1 MRTSKYLNNKKPISE
16 CTDKE
21 LKEVMSIA
29 RMHAKRKGKDEL
41 ADDFA
46 SFLMEDLAR
55 QGVLYYNLQWR
66 WAQFLREQKGNLA
79 QKKGQARALGEFKP
93 VQIDHVVEGETPLQ
107 PVDLSPLP
115 DEPDDIN
122 LFSTRVRGAQERGF
136 LILKSKWG
144 FTNAEIGEVF
154 GVSVQR
160 IEQIHRTIERRL
172 KARGF
177 A

>member
-1 MRTSKYLNNKKPISE
+1 MRQSKYLENKKPISE

-29 RMHAKRKGKDEL
+29 RMHAKRKGKDQL

-46 SFLMEDLAR
+46 SFLMEDLIR
-55 QGVLYYNLQWR
+55 QGVLYYNLNWR
-66 WAQFLREQKGNLA
+66 WSEFVRENKGNKDH
-79 QKKGQARALGEFKP
+79 KKGRAKLRGEHNPLPIEKI
-93 VQIDHVVEGETPLQ
+93 VDGESHFQ
-107 PVDLSPLP
+107 PVDLAPLP
-115 DEPDDIN
+115 DEPDEIR
-122 LFSTRVRGAQERGF
+122 LFSTRVRGAQERAV

-160 IEQIHRTIERRL
+160 IEQIHRMIERRM